1 MVPNKPGSKFG
12 RGFLVNISHLV
23 VKFSLPPE
31 QAWPGVQDYFTEFI
45 LPDQVKGTEVEP
57 LTDLLRQKV
66 MWHQAGGPVDKEM
79 YTDVK
84 RLLNRIIVSV
94 DKELGIADADIG
106 QYHA

>member
-1 MVPNKPGSKFG
+1 M
-12 RGFLVNISHLV
+12 
-23 VKFSLPPE
+23 PPE
-31 QAWPGVQDYFTEFI
+31 QAWPGVQDYFTELI
-45 LPDQVKGTEVEP
+45 LPSQFIGTEVEA

-79 YTDVK
+79 YSDVK
-84 RLLNRIIVSV
+84 RLLNRIVVAI